1 MHVCY
6 NMGFINTVGGKANPL
21 PGFIKFYC
29 HTVLQSV
36 CASVCAGLCASEAY
50 FCGLE
55 DGVSARAVDLACC
68 IVLYA

>member
-6 NMGFINTVGGKANPL
+6 NMGFINTVGGKANLL

-29 HTVLQSV
+29 HTVLQ
-36 CASVCAGLCASEAY
+36 SVCAGLCASEAY

-55 DGVSARAVDLACC
+55 DGVSARAVDLAC

>member
-6 NMGFINTVGGKANPL
+6 NMGFINAARGKANLL

-36 CASVCAGLCASEAY
+36 CDSEAY

-55 DGVSARAVDLACC
+55 DGIFARAVDLACC
-68 IVLYA
+68 IVLCA

>member
-6 NMGFINTVGGKANPL
+6 NVGFINTVGGKAYLL

-36 CASVCAGLCASEAY
+36 CASEAY

-68 IVLYA
+68 IVFCA